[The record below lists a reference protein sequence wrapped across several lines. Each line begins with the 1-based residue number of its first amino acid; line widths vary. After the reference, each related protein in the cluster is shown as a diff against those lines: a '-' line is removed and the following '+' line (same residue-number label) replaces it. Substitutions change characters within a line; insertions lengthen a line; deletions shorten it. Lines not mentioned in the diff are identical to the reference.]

1 MPSLRH
7 TSAKVD
13 LALDLLASPAGGLNG
28 PRAVLAGGTG
38 LADESGDPVV
48 AEVMSQLAVGE
59 GIGKITEN
67 THRGTH
73 QALAAVTLLRND
85 VKELEDGLDEW
96 LELSDRR
103 CALVR
108 KQDTTPGI
116 HDTLAEGDNVVDH
129 VVWKV
134 GAGGDRRGLLENTAD
149 NSEVSVELGSN
160 SLGNVT
166 ESLQD
171 GRLELVGS
179 SL

>member
-1 MPSLRH
+1 M
-7 TSAKVD
+7 
-13 LALDLLASPAGGLNG
+13 G
-28 PRAVLAGGTG
+28 
-38 LADESGDPVV
+38 
-48 AEVMSQLAVGE
+48 QLAVGE
-59 GIGKITEN
+59 RIGKITEN

-73 QALAAVTLLRND
+73 QAFTAVTLLGND
-85 VKELEDGLDEW
+85 MKELEDGLDEW
-96 LELSDRR
+96 LELSDGR

-116 HDTLAEGDNVVDH
+116 HDTLAEGNNVVDH
-129 VVWKV
+129 VEWQVV
-134 GAGGDRRGLLENTAD
+134 AGGNRRGLLENTAY

-160 SLGNVT
+160 GLSNVT